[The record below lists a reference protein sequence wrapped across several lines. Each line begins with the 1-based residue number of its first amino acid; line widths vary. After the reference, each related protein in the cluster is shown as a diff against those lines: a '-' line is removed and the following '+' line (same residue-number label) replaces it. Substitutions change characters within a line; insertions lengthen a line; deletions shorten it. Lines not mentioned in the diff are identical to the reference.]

1 MKNLTGLFACLLLTA
16 SCAVAKDYDVRAFG
30 AKGDGVSMNTEAIQ
44 RAIDACS
51 AAGGGRVV
59 LESGRY
65 MTGTILLKDGVDLHL
80 EVDAVLMGS
89 SDWQDWRD
97 QPQAKHVRQE
107 MCPRKRTACLVFA
120 DEARQVAITGRGTI
134 DANGA
139 SFVEPIPGDHDGL
152 QYRRKLPL
160 TQSPPRVVFF
170 AGCED
175 VRVEEITLRDP
186 PAGWSFWVHDCDR
199 VSFDRVNVL
208 TNVEYPNNDGIHV
221 NCSRDV
227 TIANCRIETG
237 DDSIIV
243 RANSAS
249 LAQPKPCERVTVV
262 NCSLRSYANAI
273 RIGWLNDGVIRN
285 CTFANLTVTDSANG
299 IGIVL
304 PKWNPRDNM
313 PDQGVESS
321 LIENLVFS
329 NVTMDRL
336 LARPVQIEIDPGAET
351 LCTAIRNIRFMNMS
365 VRGLEYPV
373 VRGREANPIE
383 DVTFS
388 ACSFVR
394 EDDKDYPP
402 WRKQGFASILRRPGL
417 GECLWTKNLVYDR
430 VTWSG
435 R

>member
-1 MKNLTGLFACLLLTA
+1 MIGAI
-16 SCAVAKDYDVRAFG
+16 AVFGAVRAAVTVSVRDRG
-30 AKGDGVSMNTEAIQ
+30 AAGDGRTLDTEAIQ
-44 RAIDACS
+44 KTIDEVS

-59 LESGRY
+59 FDHGVF
-65 MTGTILLKDGVDLHL
+65 MTGTLCLRDGVEIRL
-80 EVDAVLMGS
+80 EVDAVLKGS
-89 SDWQDWRD
+89 PDWREWRD

-120 DEARQVAITGRGTI
+120 DEVRNVAITGRGTI

-160 TQSPPRVVFF
+160 TQSPPRVIFF
-170 AGCED
+170 AGCCD
-175 VRVEEITLRDP
+175 VRIEGVTLRDP

-208 TNVEYPNNDGIHV
+208 TNVEYPNNDGIHL

-227 TIANCRIETG
+227 TISNCRIETG

-249 LAQPKPCERVTVV
+249 LSAPKPCERVTVV

-273 RIGWLNDGVIRN
+273 RIGWLNDGMIRN
-285 CTFANLTVTDSANG
+285 CTFSNLTVTDSANG

-304 PKWNPRDNM
+304 PKWNQRDDM
-313 PDQGVESS
+313 PDQGVEST

-329 NVTMDRL
+329 DIVMDRL
-336 LARPVQIEIDPGAET
+336 LARPVQIEIDPGTNT
-351 LCTAIRNIRFMNMS
+351 LCAAIRNVRFSSMT
-365 VRGLEYPV
+365 VRGLEYPIV
-373 VRGREANPIE
+373 LGREENPIE

-388 ACSFVR
+388 DCTFVR
-394 EDDKDYPP
+394 EDERGYPP
-402 WRKQGFASILRRPGL
+402 WRKQGFASILRRPGAI
-417 GECLWTKNLVYDR
+417 ERAWVKNLRFDR

-435 R
+435 K